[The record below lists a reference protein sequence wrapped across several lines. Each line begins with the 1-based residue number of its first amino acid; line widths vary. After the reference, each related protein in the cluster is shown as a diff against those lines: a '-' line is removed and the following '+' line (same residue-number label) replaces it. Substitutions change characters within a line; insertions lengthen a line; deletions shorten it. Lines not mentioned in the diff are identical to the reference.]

1 MGSSTP
7 LLVSSIYSFL
17 RTLMGLSDFQ
27 LELGV
32 FEIQCLM
39 DPAIRPISVYPDD
52 LHIIILFAFCIQD
65 SHHSLLISVSFT
77 NTNLYRVSKYKI
89 VIPQILEWVDLGH
102 H

>member
-1 MGSSTP
+1 
-7 LLVSSIYSFL
+7 
-17 RTLMGLSDFQ
+17 MGLSDFQ

-39 DPAIRPISVYPDD
+39 DPTIRPISVYPDD